1 MVSFIGKIIILAI
14 IIFFAVLAYACCLVA
29 ATSDED
35 AERMYRD
42 YQKWKNRK
50 EEEKRWKE

>member
-1 MVSFIGKIIILAI
+1 MSIIGKTILLAI
-14 IIFFAVLAYACCLVA
+14 AIFLAVFAYACCLVA

-35 AERMYRD
+35 AEKMYRD

>member
-1 MVSFIGKIIILAI
+1 MSPVGKVIILAI
-14 IIFFAVLAYACCLVA
+14 ILFLAVLTYACCLAA